1 MSDTTVDGVPDRGPV
16 VFSVTTATLILATV
30 FVAARM
36 ISRAGI
42 VRKVSW
48 DDYIILLAWLIA
60 FFLSFSIDIGKTEGL
75 GRHDANIDPN
85 DRPALRKSEY
95 VFSVLYVRPLPPLSS
110 YSLCATHPC
119 WILARQIA
127 ILLSKVSG

>member
-1 MSDTTVDGVPDRGPV
+1 MSDPTVDGFPDRGPV
-16 VFSVTTATLILATV
+16 VFSVTTATLVLATV
-30 FVAARM
+30 FVVARM

-75 GRHDANIDPN
+75 GRHDANIDAS
-85 DRPALRKSEY
+85 DRPALRRSEY
-95 VFSVLYVRPLPPLSS
+95 VFSVLYVRSSLPFL
-110 YSLCATHPC
+110 LFAMWH
-119 WILARQIA
+119 ILVEPQHG
-127 ILLSKVSG
+127 K

>member
-60 FFLSFSIDIGKTEGL
+60 FFLSFCIDIGKTEGL

-85 DRPALRKSEY
+85 DRPALRRSEY
-95 VFSVLYVRPLPPLSS
+95 VFSVLYVRPSLPFPLIR
-110 YSLCATHPC
+110 CVPHPC

-127 ILLSKVSG
+127 ILLCKVSG